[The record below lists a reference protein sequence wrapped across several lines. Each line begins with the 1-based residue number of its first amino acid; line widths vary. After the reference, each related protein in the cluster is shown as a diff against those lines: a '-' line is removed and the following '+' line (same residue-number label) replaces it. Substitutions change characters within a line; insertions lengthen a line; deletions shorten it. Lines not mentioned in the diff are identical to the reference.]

1 MIISASR
8 RTDIPAFYGEWF
20 RARLEAGFFDRVNP
34 YNPSQI
40 KRISLAPADVDCFVF
55 WTKNPA
61 PFLETLKYLNMLNYK
76 YYFQLT
82 LNDYP
87 DFFEPGLPSV
97 EKRVEALRRLSDIIS
112 PEKIVWRY
120 DPIVISDVTPVE
132 YHLERFDRLCKA
144 IADNVGRAVISFMV
158 HYKKVRRALENLEI
172 RKGVKFIDM
181 AEPEN
186 QAPLNE
192 TAAGLAGI
200 AARRGVSLYSCCAH
214 PEIKKHGIYPAA
226 CIDGEHIK
234 KLFNAEKNFKK
245 DKSQRKDCLCV
256 ESADMGVYDTCP
268 HGCVYCYATMNQARA
283 AENFKKHSSSSP
295 SLMRY

>member
-144 IADNVGRAVISFMV
+144 IADNVGRAVIS
-158 HYKKVRRALENLEI
+158 L
-172 RKGVKFIDM
+172 
-181 AEPEN
+181 
-186 QAPLNE
+186 
-192 TAAGLAGI
+192 
-200 AARRGVSLYSCCAH
+200 
-214 PEIKKHGIYPAA
+214 
-226 CIDGEHIK
+226 
-234 KLFNAEKNFKK
+234 
-245 DKSQRKDCLCV
+245 
-256 ESADMGVYDTCP
+256 
-268 HGCVYCYATMNQARA
+268 
-283 AENFKKHSSSSP
+283 
-295 SLMRY
+295 